1 MDLDI
6 GDKVRFK
13 KGAYSTLKMGGTQ
26 VEWRLG
32 LGGLIGEVEYKH
44 WRGGNLPD
52 LYRVRVHHPKSGITV
67 TDDFDL
73 DEIEGPLVEAGFG
86 KQPATDNAVTG
97 SLSRDPGNS
106 RRCPYSPAECGRPYC
121 PHGLYCAHGKDKP

>member
-1 MDLDI
+1 MDLAM

-13 KGAYSTLKMGGTQ
+13 KGAVSTFKMDTQ
-26 VEWRLG
+26 VKWRLG

-44 WRGGNLPD
+44 YRPASLPD

-73 DEIEGPLVEAGFG
+73 NEIEGPLVECH
-86 KQPATDNAVTG
+86 
-97 SLSRDPGNS
+97 SLD
-106 RRCPYSPAECGRPYC
+106 CPV
-121 PHGLYCAHGKDKP
+121 HGKDKP

>member
-1 MDLDI
+1 MNLDI

-13 KGAYSTLKMGGTQ
+13 TGAYSTLKVGTQ

-32 LGGLIGEVEYKH
+32 LEGLLGEVEYKH
-44 WRGGNLPD
+44 WRGGTLPD

-67 TDDFDL
+67 TDTFDL
-73 DEIEGPLVEAGFG
+73 NEIEGPLVEADFG

-97 SLSRDPGNS
+97 SLSRDP
-106 RRCPYSPAECGRPYC
+106 ECDP
-121 PHGLYCAHGKDKP
+121 